1 MENKYLK
8 KYKSFLDYVSFEM
21 RCTVFLERKNNTV
34 SWGSEIQIHEDAR
47 RVQQWVWDMKENT
60 SLMSVSAFLGAKVRN
75 TINTQISQF
84 K

>member
-34 SWGSEIQIHEDAR
+34 S
-47 RVQQWVWDMKENT
+47 
-60 SLMSVSAFLGAKVRN
+60 
-75 TINTQISQF
+75 
-84 K
+84 